1 MEKIGVLTSGGDSP
15 GMNAGLRAVVR
26 KGINMGLKV
35 KGIRHGFAGLIKGDA
50 INLGMKDVSGIMDR
64 GGTVLQSRRC
74 EEFKTDDGQEK
85 ALETIA
91 ENEIDGLI
99 IIGGDGS
106 FRGAQALHEKG
117 LPVVGIPATIDN
129 DIYGTEIAIGVDTA
143 LNTVVHSINM
153 IRDTATS
160 HERAFII
167 EVMGRESGYI
177 ALMSGL
183 AGGAE
188 EILVPEL
195 EFDLDDVAQNLVRGQ
210 KRGKQH
216 SIIVAAEGVLKN
228 AGHTV
233 ANYIERKIGYEVR
246 VTVLGHLQ
254 RGGSPTAFDRILSSR
269 LGAKA
274 VEELEAGKSGV
285 MIAWQRGALKTVRLS
300 EILDKG
306 KEINENLYQLAKVLS
321 K

>member
-15 GMNAGLRAVVR
+15 GMNACLRAVVR
-26 KGINMGLKV
+26 KGIDLGLEI
-35 KGIRHGFAGLIKGDA
+35 KGIRHGFDGLIEDDM
-50 INLGMKDVSGIMDR
+50 IDLGTNDVSGIMDR
-64 GGTVLQSRRC
+64 GGTILQSKRC
-74 EEFKTDDGQEK
+74 REFRKEKGQNRSLEVIEK
-85 ALETIA
+85 HGLE
-91 ENEIDGLI
+91 GLI

-106 FRGAQALHEKG
+106 FRGAQVLHQKG
-117 LPVVGIPATIDN
+117 ISAIGVPATIDN
-129 DIYGTEIAIGVDTA
+129 DIYGTEMAIGVDTA
-143 LNTVVHSINM
+143 LNTVVNSINM

-160 HERAFII
+160 HERAFVI

-195 EFDLDDVAQNLVRGQ
+195 DFDLDDVAAKIVKGQ
-210 KRGKQH
+210 RKGKKH
-216 SIIVAAEGVLKN
+216 SIIVVAEGVLKN

-269 LGAKA
+269 LGAEA
-274 VEELEAGKSGV
+274 VSRLATEESGTMV
-285 MIAWQRGALKTVRLS
+285 AWQKSEIKSVKLS
-300 EILDKG
+300 QILDKE
-306 KEINENLYQLAKVLS
+306 KKIDKYLLKLAKVLAS
-321 K
+321 

>member
-15 GMNAGLRAVVR
+15 GMNAALRSVVR
-26 KGINMGLKV
+26 KGISMDLKV
-35 KGIRHGFAGLIKGDA
+35 KGIRHGFAGLIKGDV
-50 INLGMKDVSGIMDR
+50 ISLEMKDVSGIMDR

-85 ALETIA
+85 ALKRLE
-91 ENEIDGLI
+91 EHEIEGLI
-99 IIGGDGS
+99 VIGGDGS
-106 FRGAQALHEKG
+106 FRGGQALHEKG

-160 HERAFII
+160 HERAFVI

-195 EFDLDDVAQNLVRGQ
+195 DFDLDDVARNIVRGQ

-274 VEELEAGKSGV
+274 VEELRAGKSGV
-285 MIAWQRGALKTVRLS
+285 MIAWQRGAIKTVRLS
-300 EILDKG
+300 EMLDKG
-306 KEINENLYQLAKVLS
+306 KEINEKLYELAKVLS